1 MAPAAVPPTI
11 LVIDDDVTM
20 TLLFAKLLGPT
31 GTVVTANSGEEGL
44 ALARQIAPDLILLDV
59 QMPGWDGFDVI
70 NELRLDPLVRHVP
83 VIFITAE
90 VLPEIES
97 HCLEA
102 GAADYIAKPVTPRV
116 LLARAKT
123 HLLLKKQADM
133 LIDQAFRDPLTGAL
147 SPWAFGEMVTTECG
161 RAAMNG
167 WSTSLLLIEFDL
179 LDEYSAAYGP
189 IAADDAIASI
199 AAAIESEVRRPG
211 DRIGRESV
219 GRFAALL
226 PQSST
231 SDAQQCADR
240 LSAAVR
246 SLAVRHSKSP
256 EAILTVSIGGAAGDS
271 PVTAEALMHSAERHL
286 RSARESGVGAIRVG
300 TVDTTAAPAQ

>member
-1 MAPAAVPPTI
+1 MTPTDAPPTI

-20 TLLFAKLLGPT
+20 TLLFSKLLGST
-31 GTVVTANSGEEGL
+31 GNVVTTNSGEEGL
-44 ALARQIAPDLILLDV
+44 ALARQIIPDLILLDV

-70 NELRLDPLVRHVP
+70 NELKLDPLVRHVP

-133 LIDQAFRDPLTGAL
+133 LVDQAFRDPLTGAL
-147 SPWAFGEMVTTECG
+147 SAWAFGEMLETECA
-161 RAAMNG
+161 RAAMYG
-167 WSTSLLLIEFDL
+167 WPTSLLLIEFDL

-189 IAADDAIASI
+189 IAADDALASI
-199 AAAIESEVRRPG
+199 AAAVESEVRRPG
-211 DRIGRESV
+211 DKIGRESV
-219 GRFAALL
+219 GRFSALL
-226 PQSST
+226 PQT
-231 SDAQQCADR
+231 SAEEAQACATR
-240 LSAAVR
+240 LSATVR
-246 SLAVRHSKSP
+246 SLEVRHSKSP
-256 EAILTVSIGGAAGDS
+256 EGTLTVSVGGAGSDGT
-271 PVTAEALMHSAERHL
+271 VTAGALMRAAEVQL
-286 RSARESGVGAIRVG
+286 RAAQESGVGRIHVSAV
-300 TVDTTAAPAQ
+300 TA

>member
-1 MAPAAVPPTI
+1 MAANDVPPTL

-20 TLLFAKLLGPT
+20 TLLFSKLLGST

-44 ALARQIAPDLILLDV
+44 ALARQIIPDLILLDV

-70 NELRLDPLVRHVP
+70 NELKLDPLVRHVP

-133 LIDQAFRDPLTGAL
+133 LVDQAFRDPLTGAL
-147 SPWAFGEMVTTECG
+147 STWAFGEMLETECA
-161 RAAMNG
+161 RAAKHG
-167 WSTSLLLIEFDL
+167 WPTSLLIIEFDL

-189 IAADDAIASI
+189 IAADDALASI

-211 DRIGRESV
+211 EKIGRAAV
-219 GRFAALL
+219 GRFTALL
-226 PQSST
+226 PQT
-231 SDAQQCADR
+231 SAPEAQACADR
-240 LSAAVR
+240 IMATVR
-246 SLAVRHSKSP
+246 SLEVRHSKSP
-256 EAILTVSIGGAAGDS
+256 EGLVTVSVGGAGAEG
-271 PVTAEALMHSAERHL
+271 PVTPDMLVRAAEIQL
-286 RSARESGVGAIRVG
+286 RDSQESGVGHVHVSAIDR
-300 TVDTTAAPAQ
+300 